1 MRRTIPVADRYK
13 HLLAARVGD
22 AMQARYAP
30 PSPCISVCKIDP
42 VTRWCV
48 GCMRTLDEIGAWANS
63 SDDDKR
69 AVWGL
74 IADRLKASPV

>member
-1 MRRTIPVADRYK
+1 
-13 HLLAARVGD
+13 
-22 AMQARYAP
+22 MQARYAP

-42 VTRWCV
+42 ATRWCV

-69 AVWGL
+69 AVWGV
-74 IADRLKASPV
+74 IADRLKASPE